1 MGIEWLVLDE
11 IFDPLDF
18 TDFDIYVNYIKE
30 KQTNKRIFEANG
42 TSDVL
47 ELIHTDICGLVIPC
61 GCLEWSTIFY
71 DDHTIFL
78 ELVTF
83 ISSMKSHSP

>member
-1 MGIEWLVLDE
+1 MVHEIRSYLQTGKERLVLDE

-18 TDFDIYVNYIKE
+18 TDVDIYFNYIKE

-47 ELIHTDICGLVIPC
+47 ELIHTDICG
-61 GCLEWSTIFY
+61 SFHATA
-71 DDHTIFL
+71 
-78 ELVTF
+78 
-83 ISSMKSHSP
+83 